1 MLLQSKVFTF
11 FPSPQHES
19 TALFALAIFVVDYRI
34 RPGRMDPASV
44 VGLVA
49 ACSSLTKQCASV
61 VNTLHGLVETY
72 KNAELAILSIAE
84 ECSTVE
90 YAWRR
95 IAEWAEGNLYDVEDF
110 EELGER
116 LQRSIYCGELVLS
129 ALEEEVMDIQSNS
142 NSFKRRISLL
152 WNNGIFVEHQTRLR
166 GQVAALQLLL
176 QVLSL

>member
-1 MLLQSKVFTF
+1 
-11 FPSPQHES
+11 
-19 TALFALAIFVVDYRI
+19 
-34 RPGRMDPASV
+34 MDPASV
-44 VGLVA
+44 VGLMA

-95 IAEWAEGNLYDVEDF
+95 IAEWAEGNLYKVEDF

-116 LQRSIYCGELVLS
+116 LQRSIYCGELVVS
-129 ALEEEVMDIQSNS
+129 ALKEEIMGIQSNP
-142 NSFKRRISLL
+142 NSVKRRISLL